1 MIRVGEEPRPQ
12 SMTNTPHL
20 SSYVP
25 YQGPL
30 VPQRQRSRRPVGR
43 GRYLPWI
50 LIGLGLFLLIG
61 GLLLDSATGGNPYEA
76 TATLSIPVA
85 EGAEGA
91 RTTGPVRSARVEL
104 DSAERNAR
112 RGASGTTVEALGES
126 GNGVFQVTAVGDSEA
141 EARRALDDAV
151 AAIRDR
157 RIEELTAERDA
168 SASVVELE
176 LTTAIAELAALNEV
190 HQADPGADGVTH
202 VEIFRSGGDLLEPH
216 QVSVNDVAIAARIAR
231 ISSLETQVERASSG
245 GAASADSLVAA
256 IRPLDRSDVTTA
268 EVPGETTWLWRGLAA
283 AGFMLAGIGG
293 LLLLWWSGRLAVRG
307 VQIGLLILLLAL
319 FIWMAFVV
327 WTLSQARQ
335 AGIDALGGT
344 DSIRGVSLSLDSLD
358 DLNEV
363 STELTEVDENLARA
377 ANRLESRWLVPLQ
390 FIPGLGRELS
400 SSKDLVGSASEV
412 VSEGRSLVI
421 SVLNTVDRMEA
432 GSASRPQGI
441 AELREAVDRTNNE
454 LASLAIPSN
463 ADLPPQLWQYRDRLD
478 TELGTVGEAVD
489 RAADGL
495 QMLDEFFGMD
505 GRWLLVGGHS
515 GENHAMTGS
524 FLRFGAVDVVNGDIS
539 VGPLRSTQ
547 RGDFVRGTDLA
558 PLAPGTIAA
567 YDPDYQQLFGALHPE
582 ENWIGLGLSPRFD
595 ASAELLVQMWEAST
609 GDDIA
614 GVIYVDSVGL
624 SQLVVP
630 LGSVDVNG
638 QTFEPRDV
646 RYQLVTGQYLQQRDN
661 SERVDAVLGL
671 AREVINELTE
681 YRDFAELAPALIRTT
696 EERHLMMWSADP
708 ERQAVFEDLGVAG
721 SLQGNNVGVAV
732 SSMNG
737 KWDPFISL
745 EVEMSTACFGDTGQV
760 TIEAV
765 IEFESVPRA
774 VTGDELSLNRWGP
787 DGTFIGMVGFTIP
800 GSAERIDANLGEH
813 PGAFGPDG
821 PTQMH
826 TGWFRLAQGESQEFS
841 ITFDAAAFA
850 DVAVMAAGREGATR
864 WTVGDTVW
872 KGLAPRNIEVCG
884 Q

>member
-12 SMTNTPHL
+12 FMTNTPHL
-20 SSYVP
+20 SNSVP
-25 YQGPL
+25 YRGPL
-30 VPQRQRSRRPVGR
+30 VPKGQRSRWPSGR
-43 GRYLPWI
+43 ARYLPWI
-50 LIGLGLFLLIG
+50 LIGLGMLLLIG
-61 GLLLDSATGGNPYEA
+61 GLVLDAATGGNPYA
-76 TATLSIPVA
+76 ASATLSIPVA
-85 EGAEGA
+85 EGADGS

-112 RGASGTTVEALGES
+112 RGASGTTVEALGDS
-126 GNGVFQVTAVGDSEA
+126 ANGVFQVTAVGDNETD
-141 EARRALDDAV
+141 ARRALDDAI
-151 AAIRDR
+151 ASIEDR
-157 RIEELTAERDA
+157 RIEELTAARDA
-168 SASVVELE
+168 SASTLELE
-176 LTTAIAELAALNEV
+176 LTTAIAELQALNEI
-190 HQADPGADGVTH
+190 HQADPAAEGVTH

-231 ISSLETQVERASSG
+231 ISSLETQVQRASSG
-245 GAASADSLVAA
+245 GAESSVEAPRL
-256 IRPLDRSDVTTA
+256 LDRSEVTTA

-293 LLLLWWSGRLAVRG
+293 LLLLWWSGWLAVRG
-307 VQIGLLILLLAL
+307 VRLGILILLLAL
-319 FIWMAFVV
+319 FVWMAFVV

-358 DLNEV
+358 DLNDV
-363 STELTEVDENLARA
+363 STELAEVDDNLARA
-377 ANRLESRWLVPLQ
+377 ANRLQSRWLVPLQ
-390 FIPGLGRELS
+390 FIPGLGSELS

-412 VSEGRSLVI
+412 VSEGRNLVV
-421 SVLNTVDRMEA
+421 SVLNTVDRMET
-432 GSASRPQGI
+432 GSASRPEGI
-441 AELREAVDRTNNE
+441 AELREAVDQTNSE
-454 LASLAIPSN
+454 LARLTIPSN

-478 TELGTVGEAVD
+478 TEVGTVGEAVD
-489 RAADGL
+489 RAAGGL

-558 PLAPGTIAA
+558 PLAPGTIGA

-630 LGSVDVNG
+630 LGSVEVNG

-671 AREVINELTE
+671 ARQVINELTQ
-681 YRDFAELAPALIRTT
+681 YRDFAELAPALIRAT

-708 ERQAVFEDLGVAG
+708 ERQAVFEDLGIAG

-760 TIEAV
+760 TMEAV
-765 IEFESVPRA
+765 IEFESVPGA

-800 GSAERIDANLGEH
+800 GSAERVDADLGEH

-826 TGWFRLAQGESQEFS
+826 TGWVRLAQGESQEFS
-841 ITFDAAAFA
+841 IKFDAAAFA

-872 KGLAPRNIEVCG
+872 KGLAPRTIEVCG